1 MYSGFWKGSGF
12 LFIIKLNKRSIY
24 IELLAKQ
31 LPEYRLYHSQKAN
44 KIAHYIR
51 IPAVILGFLI
61 ALSWISISV
70 TIRWQ
75 H

>member
-1 MYSGFWKGSGF
+1 M
-12 LFIIKLNKRSIY
+12 
-24 IELLAKQ
+24 ELLAKQ

-70 TIRWQ
+70 AIRWQ

>member
-24 IELLAKQ
+24 KEYLHRVARQTQ
-31 LPEYRLYHSQKAN
+31 LPEYRLHHSQKAN

-61 ALSWISISV
+61 ALS
-70 TIRWQ
+70 
-75 H
+75 